1 MKAANKS
8 EDLKEAVKAALVEV
22 LDERQDLLREA
33 LSEAL
38 EDIGMLRAIE
48 EGLKSW
54 TSCPQGSIRRLK
66 AKRMTV
72 QFRKSFV
79 KDLQALEPDYRP
91 RVEKAIRE
99 IERAASLRELSQLKK
114 LQGRSGFFRIRV
126 GDYRLGLAVVSVRRS
141 VRCLHRNACYRH
153 FP

>member
-1 MKAANKS
+1 
-8 EDLKEAVKAALVEV
+8 
-22 LDERQDLLREA
+22 
-33 LSEAL
+33 
-38 EDIGMLRAIE
+38 
-48 EGLKSW
+48 
-54 TSCPQGSIRRLK
+54 
-66 AKRMTV
+66 
-72 QFRKSFV
+72 V

-126 GDYRLGLAVVSVRRS
+126 GDYRLGLAVVSGETTL
-141 VRCLHRNACYRH
+141 VRCLHRKEFYRH